1 MTMGE
6 AVVTFNMIR
15 ESDKSVKDKRE
26 AIRIVVDM
34 ATHNGI
40 SKQAMLN
47 ALRWML
53 ETSDAKMDI

>member
-1 MTMGE
+1 MTTGE
-6 AVVTFNMIR
+6 AVGIFNTIR
-15 ESDKSVKDKRE
+15 ESNKSVEEKRE

-47 ALRWML
+47 ALRWMM
-53 ETSDAKMDI
+53 EQ